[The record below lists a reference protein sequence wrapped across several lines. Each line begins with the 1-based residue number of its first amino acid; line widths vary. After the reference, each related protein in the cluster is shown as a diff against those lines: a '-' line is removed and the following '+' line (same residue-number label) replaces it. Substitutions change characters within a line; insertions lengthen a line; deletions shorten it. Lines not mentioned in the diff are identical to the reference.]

1 MPTFRKNYLSP
12 ESQDWVREVESRT
25 VALEYSLTRTNAN
38 LRSTEIQLNSSYN
51 RLDSAVTT
59 LQDNQADI
67 QTALADAQSAINSVL
82 GLGSPD
88 GNPVDGGNL
97 INGTVSGAKIVA
109 NSITADEINS
119 DYVYAGTIDADQ
131 INAGTLTG
139 FTIRTSASGRRVEV
153 SGADNGIKFVDQAGS
168 TLGWLA
174 PATFG
179 GTDYAIAL
187 HTGST
192 ANVVNTSGPNVYVGE
207 YNVSLQGDSNTGI
220 IIGGNS
226 PGLWSGEVALL
237 IQNELYI
244 EAGGGSAFRALTNAN
259 GQLETSQGFRVDTGG
274 ALNVASGAEINYAA
288 PTSAS
293 GSPVYIQTNNL
304 LVEFTSSREY
314 KTQIEDISFDYEKLL
329 NVEMKSFKYNDDI
342 TRYGD
347 EALRVYGYIAEDLH
361 DAGLTDL
368 VIYKRL
374 EDGTDVPH
382 SLQFNS
388 LNAIYHSVVQMHHKK
403 IAELEQ
409 KVTELQNG

>member
-82 GLGSPD
+82 GLGSPGGD
-88 GNPVDGGNL
+88 PVDGGNL
-97 INGTVSGAKIVA
+97 INGTVPGAKIVA
-109 NSITADEINS
+109 NSITANQIASNSITSNEISSN
-119 DYVYAGTIDADQ
+119 YVYAGTIDADQ

-139 FTIRTSASGRRVEV
+139 FTINTAPSGKRIQILGTGSIQFYDSSNV
-153 SGADNGIKFVDQAGS
+153 FAG
-168 TLGWLA
+168 
-174 PATFG
+174 FIQG
-179 GTDYAIAL
+179 GTSLGDMTISSSGNLSIFTGRDMVLYAT
-187 HTGST
+187 TGDIRLS
-192 ANVVNTSGPNVYVGE
+192 ARDGLRIDDAAGNYFDSFVNS
-207 YNVSLQGDSNTGI
+207 
-220 IIGGNS
+220 
-226 PGLWSGEVALL
+226 
-237 IQNELYI
+237 
-244 EAGGGSAFRALTNAN
+244 N
-259 GQLETSQGFRVDTGG
+259 GQLETSEGFRIATGG
-274 ALNVASGAEINYAA
+274 ALNVASGAQINYAA

-293 GSPVYIQTNNL
+293 GSPVYKQTNNL

-314 KTQIEDISFDYEKLL
+314 KTEIEDISFDYEKLL
-329 NVEMKSFKYNDDI
+329 NVEMKSFKYKDDI

-361 DAGLTDL
+361 DSGLTDL

-374 EDGTDVPH
+374 KDGTDVPH

-409 KVTELQNG
+409 KVTELENG